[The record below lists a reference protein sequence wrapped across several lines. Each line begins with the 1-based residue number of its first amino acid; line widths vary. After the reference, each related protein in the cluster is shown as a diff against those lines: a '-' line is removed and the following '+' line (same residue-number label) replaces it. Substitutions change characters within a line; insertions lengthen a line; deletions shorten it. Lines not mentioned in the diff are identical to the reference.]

1 MMLRGDRVAL
11 RPIERADL
19 ARLWELTEDLEVAVM
34 AELGP
39 VRPTSLA
46 EFEARQLERER
57 EQHRDWVWFAIEA
70 DGQVIGACDLH
81 HIHQFTR
88 SCELGIAIGRE
99 YWGKGFG
106 QDACRTLV
114 DYAFEH
120 LNMNRVGLY
129 VLADD
134 PRAVG
139 AYQRAGFAEEGRLRQ
154 HSWIRGEFHDELV
167 MSVLREDWKP
177 RS

>member
-1 MMLRGDRVAL
+1 MLSGDRVVL
-11 RPIERADL
+11 RPIERRDL
-19 ARLWELTEDLEVAVM
+19 PRLWELLEDTEVAVL
-34 AELGP
+34 ADLGP
-39 VRPTSLA
+39 IVPASLV
-46 EFEARQLERER
+46 EYEAKYNERLRQANK
-57 EQHRDWVWFAIEA
+57 DWVAFAIEVN
-70 DGQVIGACDLH
+70 GEVIGECDLH

-99 YWGKGFG
+99 FWSKGFG
-106 QDACRTLV
+106 QDACRTLL

-139 AYQRAGFAEEGRLRQ
+139 AYERAGFVEEGRLRQ
-154 HSWIRGEFHDELV
+154 HSWVRGEFHDELV

-177 RS
+177 RT

>member
-1 MMLRGDRVAL
+1 MLSGDRVVL
-11 RPIERADL
+11 RPIERSDL
-19 ARLWELTEDLEVAVM
+19 PRLWELLEDPEVAVL

-46 EFEARQLERER
+46 EYEAKYDERLR
-57 EQHRDWVWFAIEA
+57 EANREWVAFAIETS
-70 DGQVIGACDLH
+70 GEVIGECDLH
-81 HIHQFTR
+81 RIDQFTR

-99 YWGKGFG
+99 YWGKGLG
-106 QDACRTLV
+106 QDAVRTLV
-114 DYAFEH
+114 DYAFEY

-134 PRAVG
+134 ARAVG
-139 AYQRAGFAEEGRLRQ
+139 AYMRAGFVEEGRLRQ
-154 HSWIRGEFHDELV
+154 RSWVRSEHRDELV

-177 RS
+177 RG